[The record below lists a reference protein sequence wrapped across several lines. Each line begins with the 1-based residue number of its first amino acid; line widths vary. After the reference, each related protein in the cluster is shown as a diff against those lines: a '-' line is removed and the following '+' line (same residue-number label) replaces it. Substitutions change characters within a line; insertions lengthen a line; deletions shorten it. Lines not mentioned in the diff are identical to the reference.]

1 MKKEKHTV
9 YRLVMVFLIVLLL
22 LGIALL
28 VMGLRMGGDR
38 FVLNS
43 WSRM

>member
-9 YRLVMVFLIVLLL
+9 YRLAMVFLVFLLL

-28 VMGLRMGGDR
+28 IMGLRMGGDR